1 MAFQYPDNIIYTR
14 NFYQYLFINYRVAIG
29 IAKPNETLYLMPQRY
44 NVRITNATRNRP
56 LVIHM

>member
-1 MAFQYPDNIIYTR
+1 MAFQYPDNIIYAR
-14 NFYQYLFINYRVAIG
+14 NFYQYVFINYRVAIG
-29 IAKPNETLYLMPQRY
+29 ITKPNETLYLMPQKH